1 MQSLV
6 CHAKHE
12 DIDVEIP
19 ELPVCAVHA
28 HRPGLDGKQREYQ
41 SCHKVKIEDVLGYE
55 SLDAAKVGF
64 PFNGSRH

>member
-1 MQSLV
+1 MLKFQNFQFVRSMLST
-6 CHAKHE
+6 
-12 DIDVEIP
+12 
-19 ELPVCAVHA
+19 
-28 HRPGLDGKQREYQ
+28 RPGLDGKQREYQ